1 MGLLLLCSTGRKVS
15 RKQDRRKF
23 LISKQDRDG
32 ATKPNVRSKGI
43 GQRLKWARQRA
54 ELTVRDV
61 ARATGVSPS
70 TISDTELERRVPRA
84 DTLEKLAV
92 ALKVEPSWL
101 AFGDGMAPS
110 GYASASS
117 PGPR

>member
-1 MGLLLLCSTGRKVS
+1 MS
-15 RKQDRRKF
+15 RKQDSRKF

-32 ATKPNVRSKGI
+32 ATKRTVRSKGI

-70 TISDTELERRVPRA
+70 TISDTELNRRIPRA

-92 ALKVEPSWL
+92 ALRVEPSWL
-101 AFGDGMAPS
+101 AFGDGKAPT

-117 PGPR
+117 PDPR

>member
-1 MGLLLLCSTGRKVS
+1 
-15 RKQDRRKF
+15 
-23 LISKQDRDG
+23 
-32 ATKPNVRSKGI
+32 VRSKGI

-70 TISDTELERRVPRA
+70 TISDTELNRRIPRA

-92 ALKVEPSWL
+92 ALRVEPSWL
-101 AFGDGMAPS
+101 AFGDGKAPA
-110 GYASASS
+110 GYANAAS
-117 PGPR
+117 PDPR

>member
-1 MGLLLLCSTGRKVS
+1 MS
-15 RKQDRRKF
+15 RKQDTSKF

-92 ALKVEPSWL
+92 ALKVEPAWL
-101 AFGDGMAPS
+101 AYGDGRAPH
-110 GYASASS
+110 GYIQSS
-117 PGPR
+117 TAAAH